1 MGVFRSLMMR
11 GGGGGDVIYDGK
23 VNIKEY
29 LSVPL
34 NVGDTFT
41 TELEIIKDV
50 VYSGEIT
57 VCFDMGIGGF
67 KLSKTIRLIT
77 TDSYMIGC
85 RFFLYNDQ
93 IYSFSTS
100 SSNIELKA
108 GSVLKFTVTVADVEG
123 ISVSLWVDDVLKAQ
137 NKRLAINE
145 GDMLYY
151 ILCDNN
157 YIGNVKITRD

>member
-11 GGGGGDVIYDGK
+11 GGGGGGVIYDGK
-23 VNIKEY
+23 ANIKEY

-34 NVGDTFT
+34 NVGVTFT

-50 VYSGEIT
+50 VYTGEIA
-57 VCFDMGIGGF
+57 VCFEMGVGAL
-67 KLSKTIRLIT
+67 KLSKPIKLVIT
-77 TDSYMIGC
+77 SSYIAGAI
-85 RFFLYNDQ
+85 FYLYNNQ
-93 IYSFSTS
+93 ICTFGSRPA
-100 SSNIELKA
+100 ELVA

-123 ISVSLWVDDVLKAQ
+123 ISVSLWVDDVMKAQ
-137 NKRLAINE
+137 NKMLAINE

-151 ILCDNN
+151 ILCDNA

>member
-11 GGGGGDVIYDGK
+11 GGGGGGVIYDGK
-23 VNIKEY
+23 ANIKEY

-57 VCFDMGIGGF
+57 VCFDMGVGVL
-67 KLSKTIRLIT
+67 KSSKPIRLSIVSSYIT
-77 TDSYMIGC
+77 GA
-85 RFFLYNDQ
+85 RFYLYNNQ
-93 IYSFSTS
+93 ICTFGAKPA
-100 SSNIELKA
+100 ELAA
-108 GSVLKFTVTVADVEG
+108 GSVLKFTLDVINVEG

-151 ILCDNN
+151 ISCDNN